1 MGRSGKRQVG
11 VWDGCQPSKNRVK
24 TPSLNNLS
32 YYKWSAITSSH
43 ERGEMACKQ
52 VKHFAAIAEW
62 CEMSV
67 DCQAKR
73 VSVNKGSHEQQE
85 ISVV

>member
-1 MGRSGKRQVG
+1 
-11 VWDGCQPSKNRVK
+11 
-24 TPSLNNLS
+24 
-32 YYKWSAITSSH
+32 
-43 ERGEMACKQ
+43 MACKQ

-62 CEMSV
+62 REVSV

-85 ISVV
+85 NFRCMIALDQIVHCVKRIINPVYYKCLHDQSR

>member
-43 ERGEMACKQ
+43 MREVKWR
-52 VKHFAAIAEW
+52 VNKHFAAIAEW
-62 CEMSV
+62 REVSV